1 MERVRRKL
9 APSPRCPDCAGALEP
24 DTRRPGGSRYI
35 CSDCRGAFRVERVEP
50 ATPPPI
56 APEDPAPR
64 ASSLAPAGSV
74 KLHWRAV
81 ILAILEAVYWTGTV
95 VMTLAI
101 LAAGGALWALAGW
114 VRDEI
119 RGWGGVVESFGGAWF
134 RVETNNPDADLGP
147 VLSRVDAPLLFE
159 AIDVV
164 SRRLGVKP
172 PGQVRLSY
180 LPCCGVV
187 AWGRSR
193 ALLVGL
199 PLLRVLTRA
208 EMRAILAH
216 ELAHLAR
223 GDATGAARRA
233 RFVEGL
239 ERAVERRGD
248 KLRGPLGAWA
258 RYCLREAAWL
268 IRPVAWGLETR
279 ADRSA
284 ALIAGGGAA
293 CSALVKTAVVQPL
306 FREVLAF
313 YDPDEAD
320 VNLYAFF
327 RAFWFRL
334 PEEIRSAM
342 RMKILADGGPPDPA
356 HPPLADRL
364 VLLQSY
370 PDHVRS
376 PGDDQPANTLLGD
389 LEIFE
394 QMLHHRLFASS
405 AAVEPTVFHRAY
417 S

>member
-1 MERVRRKL
+1 VG
-9 APSPRCPDCAGALEP
+9 P
-24 DTRRPGGSRYI
+24 
-35 CSDCRGAFRVERVEP
+35 V
-50 ATPPPI
+50 PPP
-56 APEDPAPR
+56 PEIGPADR
-64 ASSLAPAGSV
+64 ASPDSPGFAPAGSV
-74 KLHWRAV
+74 KLYWRAV
-81 ILAILEAVYWTGTV
+81 ILGILEAAYWSGTV
-95 VMTLAI
+95 AATIAI
-101 LAAGGALWALAGW
+101 LAFGGGFRALAGW

-119 RGWGGVVESFGGAWF
+119 QSWGDVVECFGGAWF
-134 RVETNNPDADLGP
+134 RVESSNPDADLGP
-147 VLSRVDAPLLFE
+147 VLSRVDAPLLFD
-159 AIDVV
+159 AVDVV
-164 SRRLGVKP
+164 ARRLGVKP

-199 PLLRVLTRA
+199 PLLRILTRA
-208 EMRAILAH
+208 EMRAVLAH

-223 GDATGAARRA
+223 GDATRAARRG
-233 RFVEGL
+233 RFVESL

-248 KLRGPLGAWA
+248 RLRGPLGAWA
-258 RYCLREAAWL
+258 RYCLREASWL
-268 IRPVAWGLETR
+268 IQPVAWGLEAR

-293 CSALVKTAVVQPL
+293 CSALVKTAMVQPL

-334 PEEIRSAM
+334 PEEIRSTM
-342 RMKILADGGPPDPA
+342 RLKVLAGGGPPDPA

-364 VLLQSY
+364 AILQSY
-370 PDHVRS
+370 PDHVRG
-376 PGDDQPANTLLGD
+376 PGDDQPANTFLGD

-394 QMLHHRLFASS
+394 EMLHRRLFAVS
-405 AAVEPTVFHRAY
+405 AALEPTVYHRAY

>member
-1 MERVRRKL
+1 MERVRRKV
-9 APSPRCPDCAGALEP
+9 APAPRCPECSGPLGP
-24 DTRRPGGSRYI
+24 DPRRPGGSRYI
-35 CSDCRGAFRVERVEP
+35 CHDCRGAFRVERVEP
-50 ATPPPI
+50 AAPPPI
-56 APEDPAPR
+56 APTDADPR
-64 ASSLAPAGSV
+64 APSLAPAGSV
-74 KLHWRAV
+74 KLRWRAV
-81 ILAILEAVYWTGTV
+81 ILGILEAVYWTGTV
-95 VMTLAI
+95 AMTATI
-101 LAAGGALWALAGW
+101 FVAGGAFWALAGW

-119 RGWGGVVESFGGAWF
+119 RGWGGVVECFGGAWF
-134 RVETNNPDADLGP
+134 RVEANNPDADLGP
-147 VLSRVDAPLLFE
+147 VLARVDAPLLFE
-159 AIDVV
+159 SIDVV

-199 PLLRVLTRA
+199 PLLRILTRA

-223 GDATGAARRA
+223 GDATRAARRA

-239 ERAVERRGD
+239 ERAVERRGG

-258 RYCLREAAWL
+258 RYCLREASWL
-268 IRPVAWGLETR
+268 IGPVAWGQETR

-313 YDPDEAD
+313 YDPEEAD

-342 RMKILADGGPPDPA
+342 RMKILVDGGPPDPA

-394 QMLHHRLFASS
+394 QMLHHRLFAST
-405 AAVEPTVFHRAY
+405 AAVEPTVFHR
-417 S
+417 SCS